1 MSETSFKLK
10 VEQSLNHVFVDY
22 IQKIS
27 LKYDISHD
35 ELLRL
40 WNGNLENKEEEN
52 VVENKEEENVI
63 ENKEE
68 ENVVKNKEEDDE
80 IDPEKILKA
89 SKAELVAMC
98 KKKGKKCSGTKNELI
113 SRLVSKPV
121 VKKTKKKKK
130 ELKTPPV
137 IKKINASIPAIQIRK
152 NKFGNYEHVDSGLI
166 FNKHTKKVIGKQHS
180 DGQIIE
186 LSHSD
191 IDLCNKYKFSY
202 NLPENLNK
210 KSTLDDIQIDDLD
223 SDNDDENDK
232 SVDGDQ
238 DKEDNEESKSEEDN
252 DEDEDEDEE
261 EDDVDL
267 EEFYDD

>member
-22 IQKIS
+22 IQQIS
-27 LKYDISHD
+27 LKYKIPCD
-35 ELLRL
+35 ELLHL
-40 WNGNLENKEEEN
+40 WNGNVGKKEQENFIENENEEEEKVVENKEKK
-52 VVENKEEENVI
+52 VVENKEE
-63 ENKEE
+63 
-68 ENVVKNKEEDDE
+68 DE

-152 NKFGNYEHVDSGLI
+152 NKFGNYEHVESGLI

-223 SDNDDENDK
+223 SDNDEADENDK
-232 SVDGDQ
+232 NVDGDQ
-238 DKEDNEESKSEEDN
+238 DKEDIEESKSEE
-252 DEDEDEDEE
+252 EDDDE

>member
-22 IQKIS
+22 IQQIS
-27 LKYDISHD
+27 LKYKIPCD
-35 ELLRL
+35 ELLHL
-40 WNGNLENKEEEN
+40 WNGN
-52 VVENKEEENVI
+52 VEKKEEENVI

-68 ENVVKNKEEDDE
+68 GKVVKNEEEEKVVENKEEDE

-152 NKFGNYEHVDSGLI
+152 NKFGNYEHVESGLI

-238 DKEDNEESKSEEDN
+238 DKGDNEESKSEEDN
-252 DEDEDEDEE
+252 DEDEE